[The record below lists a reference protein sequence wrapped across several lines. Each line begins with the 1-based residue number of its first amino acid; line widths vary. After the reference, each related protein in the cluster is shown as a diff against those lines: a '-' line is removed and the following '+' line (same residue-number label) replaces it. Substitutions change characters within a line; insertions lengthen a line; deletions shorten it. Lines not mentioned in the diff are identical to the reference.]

1 MNDTQ
6 TAPTRQHS
14 TLDTKT
20 ALEAQTNITWI
31 ANHWDDLT
39 ARLTPGSSTSSS
51 EVRAP
56 SPEPQLPIDTHISD
70 LMAEIDWK
78 IARHYCNTLVEETD
92 DVKSVPTTA
101 DGRLRLVAERYGHF
115 VMDDRTALQFCD
127 EAEDYQGRVSRA
139 LDRPVPSRFW
149 GECASGEC
157 PGKMY
162 MREDAAWA
170 TCPECGTKHTLEDMR
185 RWIYES
191 FEGLLLEYSE
201 IMPALKILDREVS
214 VRTVQRWTRAGDSYT
229 QEQREKAALKPALS
243 GEPVLY
249 SLRQAVELVEK
260 NRKYTGVDIQEGVAY
275 CSVG

>member
-1 MNDTQ
+1 MIDTQ
-6 TAPTRQHS
+6 
-14 TLDTKT
+14 L
-20 ALEAQTNITWI
+20 ALEAQANITWI
-31 ANHWDDLT
+31 ADHWDDLK
-39 ARLTPGSSTSSS
+39 ARLGGSGGGGLQIRVKTS
-51 EVRAP
+51 ELP
-56 SPEPQLPIDTHISD
+56 PLPIDLHVSD

-78 IARHYCNTLVEETD
+78 IGRNYCNALVEETD
-92 DVKSVPTTA
+92 DVKAVPTTA
-101 DGRLRLVAERYGHF
+101 EGRLRLVAERYGHF
-115 VMDDRTALQFCD
+115 VMNDRTALQLCD
-127 EAEDYQGRVSRA
+127 DAVDYRGRVEKA
-139 LDRPVPSRFW
+139 IERPAPSRFW
-149 GECASGEC
+149 GECGNGEC

-170 TCPECGTKHTLEDMR
+170 TCPECGTKHTIDDMR

-229 QEQREKAALKPALS
+229 DEQREKAALKPALD

-249 SLRQAVELVEK
+249 SLREAVGLVEK
-260 NRKYTGVDIQEGVAY
+260 NRKYSGVDIAGGVAY